1 MHYDKSYLFF
11 IDEMGTIHRKNISDL
26 STAVN
31 ETLTEEILVGSSTTR
46 IDVDWLYDEIYYIE
60 GVNINKCS
68 IDGTGVTLAVGP
80 LDEAP
85 TELTVDPFNG

>member
-60 GVNINKCS
+60 GVSISKCS

-80 LDEAP
+80 LDDAP